1 MADPCAPLAPQ
12 PKLPDLEPKYR
23 DQVAGRFNEVLTAA
37 RKVAEPPVDVDE
49 AKIVVFSDHHKGARD
64 GADDFQRGERAY
76 CAALGYY
83 LEQGYQLYVLGDAE
97 ELWEE
102 TPQRVTRCYSEVLE
116 LEAEFLRPDR
126 AGMVRFFG
134 NHDDLWEDP
143 AQVRRHFGGFFPGE
157 TVREALLLPLTDGNE
172 ALGELLFVHGHQG
185 TTESDKFGRWARLP
199 VRYLW
204 RPLQR
209 KLGYS
214 ATTPASDFGL
224 RGTHDRAMFEWV
236 NSQERDRPLILIT
249 GHTHRPVFSLPKP
262 PARDVEEIAAEL
274 GGASGE
280 GAADLR
286 AELEHARAIKRDRA
300 ATALS
305 VDPPC
310 YFNSGCCSFPD
321 GDITGL
327 EIEGGEIRLV
337 RWPDDD
343 EKPCRRPLGNRFLRD
358 IFTAVLDAEPGQ
370 AEIIEQVL

>member
-1 MADPCAPLAPQ
+1 MADPCAPLAAEPT
-12 PKLPDLEPKYR
+12 LPDLKATYR
-23 DQVAGRFNEVLTAA
+23 DQVAGRFDEVFAAA
-37 RKVAEPPVDVDE
+37 RQMAEPAVDVDE
-49 AKIVVFSDHHKGARD
+49 PKIVVFSDHHKGARD
-64 GADDFQRGERAY
+64 GADDFQRSERAY
-76 CAALGYY
+76 CGALGYY

-102 TPQRVTRCYSEVLE
+102 SPQRVTRCYSEVLE
-116 LEAEFLRPDR
+116 LEAEFLKPGR

-143 AQVRRHFGGFFPGE
+143 AQVRRHLGPFFPRQ
-157 TVREALLLPLTDGNE
+157 TVREALLLPLMDGDE
-172 ALGELLFVHGHQG
+172 ALGQLLFVHGHQG

-204 RPLQR
+204 RPVQR

-236 NSQERDRPLILIT
+236 HSQREDLPLILIT

-262 PARDVEEIAAEL
+262 PTRDVEEIAAEL
-274 GGASGE
+274 ARASGE
-280 GAADLR
+280 HAADLR
-286 AELEHARAIKRDRA
+286 AELEHARATKRDRQ

-337 RWPDDD
+337 RWPDD
-343 EKPCRRPLGNRFLRD
+343 EENPCRRPLGKRALRD
-358 IFTAVLDAEPGQ
+358 IFSAVSEAEPEQ
-370 AEIIEQVL
+370 AKIVEQVL